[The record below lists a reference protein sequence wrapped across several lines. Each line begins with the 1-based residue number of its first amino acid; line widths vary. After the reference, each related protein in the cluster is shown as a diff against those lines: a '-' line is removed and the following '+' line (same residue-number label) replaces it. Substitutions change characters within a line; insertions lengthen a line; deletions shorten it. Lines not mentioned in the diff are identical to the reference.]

1 MFHRWIGSNIT
12 DATVYALRENFYIL
26 RWRWFS
32 FVHIFQLIED
42 YHTLKR
48 PDLPKSSQKTQLSL
62 EIDGKLHSEKKVHL
76 FISYM
81 QKSRC
86 KLLGGKRRC
95 TDTWMNR

>member
-48 PDLPKSSQKTQLSL
+48 PDLLKSSQKTQLSL

-86 KLLGGKRRC
+86 KLLGGKRRY